1 MRTIY
6 LERVFCMSARAYWAV
21 PSVILFRCLCRVL
34 WRMFSTEG
42 VVSVSG
48 LYQLL
53 LLEDVGTEVE
63 LFPSSDL
70 ALLDLGLDF
79 VLSCGLPT
87 CRRRSGQRVQFA
99 GWLVF
104 SIIYEMVGSCVLV
117 SLHVCVICGRG
128 WGVMMM

>member
-1 MRTIY
+1 
-6 LERVFCMSARAYWAV
+6 MSARAYWAA

-42 VVSVSG
+42 VVSISG

-53 LLEDVGTEVE
+53 LLKDVGTEAE

-70 ALLDLGLDF
+70 ALLDLSLDF

-87 CRRRSGQRVQFA
+87 YQNISDSI
-99 GWLVF
+99 F
-104 SIIYEMVGSCVLV
+104 SL
-117 SLHVCVICGRG
+117 LGR
-128 WGVMMM
+128 